1 MLEQRKRVGVATL
14 NTYEG
19 LFIFADTL
27 KDEELTAVMDRVEG
41 EVVRQGG
48 SILGSKKLGRRSF
61 ARTMKKRDS
70 GLYVRVVL
78 SLDPSK
84 VSSLRARLHLS
95 EDVFRVQITAGDE
108 KSMSFVAPP
117 VVETAE
123 EPTPETAE
131 VD

>member
-1 MLEQRKRVGVATL
+1 MRDFGVGSGFGDEPVQLGGAGRMLEQRKRVGVATL

-61 ARTMKKRDS
+61 ARAVATH
-70 GLYVRVVL
+70 
-78 SLDPSK
+78 
-84 VSSLRARLHLS
+84 LRP
-95 EDVFRVQITAGDE
+95 Q
-108 KSMSFVAPP
+108 
-117 VVETAE
+117 
-123 EPTPETAE
+123 
-131 VD
+131 